1 MFPSEKLF
9 HLGPLR
15 PEKHEKKKH
24 KERKKEL
31 QMRLREMKPKKLISR
46 HKENNADL
54 FLQSEC
60 YMTESGFGCP
70 IVISEKWNMPR
81 S

>member
-1 MFPSEKLF
+1 
-9 HLGPLR
+9 
-15 PEKHEKKKH
+15 
-24 KERKKEL
+24 
-31 QMRLREMKPKKLISR
+31 MRLREMKPKKLISR

-70 IVISEKWNMPR
+70 IVILEKWNMPY
-81 S
+81 SF